1 MVDIVILGTFDLT
14 NSKSLLQFGKLLVY
28 RWQDYSGD
36 SVEEEDKTP
45 VVNAKVN
52 TLLVSKAF
60 PHNNIP

>member
-14 NSKSLLQFGKLLVY
+14 NSKSLLQFGIY